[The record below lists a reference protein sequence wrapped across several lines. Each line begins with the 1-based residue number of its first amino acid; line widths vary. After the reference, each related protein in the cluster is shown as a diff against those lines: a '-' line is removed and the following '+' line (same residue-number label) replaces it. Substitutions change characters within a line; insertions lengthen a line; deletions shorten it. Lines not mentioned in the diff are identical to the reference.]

1 MKISRYFL
9 ACTGTIAALLSLCS
23 ASAIAQTEQRT
34 IEEVIV
40 TAQRRAES
48 IRDVPIA
55 ISVVS
60 EKDLEA
66 MGATDF
72 VDFARTIPGV
82 QFRAAGAGRV
92 KLSIRGVSSNTGAAT
107 VGYYI
112 DDVPL
117 PTNNGF
123 VSLVTVDP
131 KMFDIQRV
139 EVLRGP
145 QGTLYGAGSMGGT
158 IKYLTNSPD
167 STAFSARVKLTGSGT
182 TNGDVNGAFDGM
194 VNAPLVEN
202 RLAARLVGY
211 YHNDSGFI
219 DRIYSPPTG
228 PPVDVFFTEND
239 LLDRTRHT
247 AQQTTWG
254 ARGALDWTPT
264 DQSRVSLSVFHQ
276 RTEMDGLPYV
286 TGGVT
291 NPDLRREFRQP
302 LNVPEPYADQ
312 FTLASLTGSVDF
324 GIWNVVGIASH
335 FNRKFNM
342 VEDGTIHLDRFFYE
356 PLGGP
361 ILPGPLEEITDQD
374 SNTYEARLSTKEPW
388 HGFNMLIG
396 SFKQHRIPTRAA
408 NWVVPGSNAAYEPL
422 GLPLPNDNFY
432 TSATDATADEKAV
445 FGELSYAITD
455 SLKVTAG
462 FRYFDLQDE
471 SHSVFD
477 GLFGNGGDES
487 TTSFKATDTNY
498 RFALAWEPS
507 TEATIYTSAA
517 QGLRPGTGVGFLPDV
532 CDPEL
537 IAHGFDPDNPPKQVD
552 PDSVWSYELGAK
564 TDWFERR
571 LGLNLAIFDIEWKDI
586 QQTLFLQCGFNILVN
601 AGEARSRGAEL
612 ELIATPTDG
621 LTLTASYSYTEATLQ
636 TDAPDVGGEK
646 GDWLQD
652 VPRTQ
657 AAGSI
662 QYGFPIMQG
671 YAGSVRAD
679 IQYVGK
685 SYVTFDQN
693 NALETKPSYTLVNF
707 NAGVSTPGNWLVT
720 FFVDNAFDE
729 QAILAHPD
737 SLIFN
742 LADMPRYSI
751 NRPRTI
757 GMRLEKGFK
766 P

>member
-1 MKISRYFL
+1 MKTSRYFL
-9 ACTGTIAALLSLCS
+9 ACTALLSLLS
-23 ASAIAQTEQRT
+23 ASAMAQDTEQRT
-34 IEEVIV
+34 IAEVIV

-48 IRDVPIA
+48 VRDVPIA

-60 EKDLEA
+60 GKDLDA

-72 VDFARTIPGV
+72 MDFARTVPGV
-82 QFRAAGAGRV
+82 QFRAAGAGRT

-112 DDVPL
+112 DDVPI
-117 PTNNGF
+117 PSNNGF
-123 VSLVTVDP
+123 VSLVTIDP
-131 KMFDIQRV
+131 KLFDIQRV

-158 IKYLTNSPD
+158 IKYIMNSPD
-167 STAFSARVKLTGSGT
+167 STAFDGRFRLSSSGT
-182 TNGDVNGAFDGM
+182 TNGDVNGSFDGM
-194 VNAPLVEN
+194 FNAPLVAN

-219 DRIYSPPTG
+219 DRIYDPPTG
-228 PPVDVFFTEND
+228 PPQDVFITPND

-247 AQQTTWG
+247 ANQITWG
-254 ARGALDWTPT
+254 GRGVLDWTPT
-264 DQSRVSLSVFHQ
+264 DNSRISLSIMHQ

-286 TGGVT
+286 TGGPT
-291 NPDLRREFRQP
+291 NPDLLREFRQP
-302 LNVPEPYADQ
+302 LNVPEPFTDQ
-312 FTLASLTGSVDF
+312 FTLAALTGSVDF
-324 GIWNVVGIASH
+324 GNWNATAIASH

-342 VEDGTIHLDRFFYE
+342 TEDGTIHLDRFFYE

-374 SNTYEARLSTKEPW
+374 STTYEARLSTKEPW
-388 HGFNMLIG
+388 HGLNALIG
-396 SFKQHRIPTRAA
+396 YFNQHRTPDRAA
-408 NWVVPGSNAAYEPL
+408 NWVVPGANAAYEPL

-432 TSATDATADEKAV
+432 TSATEGTADEEAV
-445 FGELSYAITD
+445 FGELSYAIFDT
-455 SLKVTAG
+455 LKITAG
-462 FRYFDLQDE
+462 FRYFDLKNE
-471 SHSVFD
+471 STSVFD
-477 GLFGNGGDES
+477 GLFGNGGAES
-487 TTSFKATDTNY
+487 VTNFSATDTNY
-498 RFALAWEPS
+498 RFALSWEPS
-507 TEATIYTSAA
+507 TEAMLYASAA
-517 QGLRPGTGVGFLPDV
+517 AGLRPGTGVGFLPDI
-532 CDPEL
+532 CDAEL
-537 IAHGFDPDNPPKQVD
+537 AALGFDPNNPPQQVD
-552 PDSVWSYELGAK
+552 PDSVWSYEVGAK
-564 TDWFERR
+564 TDWLDRR
-571 LGLNLAIFDIEWKDI
+571 LAVNLAVFDIEWKDI

-601 AGEARSRGAEL
+601 AGKARSKGVEL
-612 ELIATPTDG
+612 ELVAAPTDR
-621 LTLTASYSYTEATLQ
+621 LTLTASYSYTDATLQ

-662 QYGFPIMQG
+662 TYEYPILQG
-671 YAGSVRAD
+671 YKGSVRTD
-679 IQYVGK
+679 VQYVGK

-693 NALETKPSYTLVNF
+693 NPLETKPSYTLVNF
-707 NAGVSTPGNWLVT
+707 SLGVSTPGRWLVT
-720 FFVDNAFDE
+720 FFVDNVTDK

-742 LADMPRYSI
+742 LADLPRYSV

-757 GMRLEKGFK
+757 GLRVERSFK